1 MFIQQSG
8 STSLSSAR
16 TAGDLPAV
24 DYLTGWQFSCFY
36 TRLVEMLLSGPSDE
50 VGTGTGVANT
60 EPNMPLEQ
68 FLGLLAKK
76 TGVQRQCFIA
86 SILLIRRF
94 HTLNPRQPLTHLNI
108 YRIALISLIVAVALL
123 EDCVY
128 DLESWD
134 KLTFSHYGVSFLA
147 TLEQQYLTLIQWN
160 VLITASEYRAFLESS
175 DVVEAYR
182 SSFVDQVP
190 ASPCVL
196 AITSGLHQGT
206 LCLESEAQ

>member
-1 MFIQQSG
+1 MCTQRSA
-8 STSLSSAR
+8 SASLGAAR
-16 TAGDLPAV
+16 AMGDLPAV

-36 TRLVEMLLSGPSDE
+36 TRLVEMLISGAAE
-50 VGTGTGVANT
+50 RVGTGSGVTST
-60 EPNMPLEQ
+60 EPSMPLEQ

-76 TGVQRQCFIA
+76 AGVQRQCFIA
-86 SILLIRRF
+86 SVLLIRRF
-94 HTLNPRQPLTHLNI
+94 HSLNPRQPLTPLNI
-108 YRIALISLIVAVALL
+108 YRIALISLIVAAALL

-128 DLESWD
+128 DLEFWD
-134 KLTFSHYGVSFLA
+134 RLTFSHYGTDFLA
-147 TLEQQYLTLIQWN
+147 SLEQQYLSLIHWD
-160 VLITASEYRAFLESS
+160 VLITASEYRAFLESA

-196 AITSGLHQGT
+196 AITSGMHRGT